1 MVEAPLAQKGSGKID
16 DFGTVRGRFGYAFD
30 NLLLYG
36 TGGFAWANETVT
48 DTETCNGIKCP
59 TKSSVFAFNSA
70 SSSATPDGWA
80 AGGGLEWRFL
90 PNWTLRVEYL
100 HLQFNGISNTF
111 NLNGTVIVKG
121 ARASLHRKRNYLRTN
136 CPSRAA
142 CSPLQTRHA
151 ISQIDGLLAR
161 CSFDDLVKRKQFEQ
175 RESGTEFGCIWS
187 FAGRAVP
194 PGSGTNDTGAL
205 TSIKIDRRHRLL
217 YVMCT

>member
-1 MVEAPLAQKGSGKID
+1 MGRKLQKPCSSTMKI
-16 DFGTVRGRFGYAFD
+16 GCPRAGCHSPASQLGPGRTTVGAILIAGPCGFLRR
-30 NLLLYG
+30 
-36 TGGFAWANETVT
+36 GFARTEPCPPTVHQ
-48 DTETCNGIKCP
+48 G
-59 TKSSVFAFNSA
+59 
-70 SSSATPDGWA
+70 
-80 AGGGLEWRFL
+80 
-90 PNWTLRVEYL
+90 
-100 HLQFNGISNTF
+100 
-111 NLNGTVIVKG
+111 
-121 ARASLHRKRNYLRTN
+121 ASLHRKRNYLRTN

-205 TSIKIDRRHRLL
+205 TSIKKNRPAGANRLL
-217 YVMCT
+217 HVMCT